1 MFDIGWSELAIV
13 AVVALVVIG
22 PKELPAALRTFAK
35 WTKTARK
42 LAREF
47 QTGVDDL
54 VREAELDEARKSIQS
69 ATREIQREVEK
80 AVDPTGEAKAI
91 VKPNGGQPATPAP
104 TPAEAIEPVAAQSAP
119 TAAVV
124 EPATETIKA
133 GD

>member
-1 MFDIGWSELAIV
+1 MFDIGWSEMAIV
-13 AVVALVVIG
+13 AIVALVVIG

-35 WTKTARK
+35 WTKTARR

-47 QTGVDDL
+47 QSGVDDL

-80 AVDPTGEAKAI
+80 AVDPTGEAKAV
-91 VKPNGGQPATPAP
+91 VKPNGGESAVQSPNS
-104 TPAEAIEPVAAQSAP
+104 AEAIEPVPAQPAP
-119 TAAVV
+119 TTVATESV
-124 EPATETIKA
+124 TETIKA